1 MRTLTTTGLAAA
13 AILTTATCW
22 GQSFNVDLDTEFGPR
37 SLGIGTP
44 TDAFGAAADQPGF
57 WNLVSATGPGPRP
70 LYTLRGAWTP
80 ATYRT
85 WGGYGTGGAWR
96 NPRRF
101 AFGEANDDFW
111 MLMGDAGDI
120 GPPEANHQLFP
131 PPPLRVTRF
140 EGLEPGLY
148 EVYTYAVLPAPP
160 PRYVPVEVTVPGALT
175 ENPQLCTGPMPADWV
190 FRRGVTHA
198 MHRIFCAD
206 GVIEV
211 RLTGPDTFS
220 YVNGFQ
226 LKKLQ

>member
-22 GQSFNVDLDTEFGPR
+22 GQSFNVDVDAQFGPR
-37 SLGIGTP
+37 SLGIGAP
-44 TDAFGAAADQPGF
+44 SPLFAGAAGRPGY
-57 WNLVSATGPGPRP
+57 WNVIYGANGGPFQ
-70 LYTLRGAWTP
+70 LRGLDGRLTP
-80 ATYRT
+80 VMYRA
-85 WGGYGTGGAWR
+85 WGGIGTGGGWR
-96 NPRRF
+96 NPRIDL
-101 AFGEANDDFW
+101 GEANDDFW
-111 MLMGDAGDI
+111 LLMGDAGNV
-120 GPPEANHQLFP
+120 GSPEANHQLFP

-198 MHRIFCAD
+198 MHRVFCAD
-206 GVIEV
+206 GVIEI
-211 RLTGPDTFS
+211 RLTGPWPNAV
-220 YVNGFQ
+220 VNGFQ